1 MTEIQGKSILVR
13 VSARF
18 KLARVRVIWSRL
30 YNLRDLLYLVTTAF
44 GLIQMIGRNHV
55 RIKYTMLYP
64 LVPNDDI
71 MFKKDE

>member
-1 MTEIQGKSILVR
+1 MVR
-13 VSARF
+13 VRARF
-18 KLARVRVIWSRL
+18 ELARVPVIGSRL

>member
-1 MTEIQGKSILVR
+1 MVR
-13 VSARF
+13 VKARF
-18 KLARVRVIWSRL
+18 ELARVPVIGSRL

-44 GLIQMIGRNHV
+44 GLIQMIGRNPV

>member
-1 MTEIQGKSILVR
+1 MVR
-13 VSARF
+13 VRARF
-18 KLARVRVIWSRL
+18 ELARVPVIGSRL
-30 YNLRDLLYLVTTAF
+30 HNLRDLLYLVTTAF

>member
-1 MTEIQGKSILVR
+1 MTEIQGKSIFVR
-13 VSARF
+13 VRARF
-18 KLARVRVIWSRL
+18 ELARVPVIGSRL

-44 GLIQMIGRNHV
+44 GLIQVIGRNHA